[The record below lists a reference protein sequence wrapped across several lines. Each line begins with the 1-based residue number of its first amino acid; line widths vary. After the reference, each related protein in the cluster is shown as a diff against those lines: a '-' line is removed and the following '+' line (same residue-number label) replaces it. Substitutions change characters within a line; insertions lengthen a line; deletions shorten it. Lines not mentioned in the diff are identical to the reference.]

1 MRKGLITLTDK
12 ELKRVKVLERLSGSR
27 MNCKE
32 AAETLGICE
41 RQLRRIV
48 RKYETGGAEGIIH
61 GNRGRKPTHALPETL
76 KDKVTA
82 LYEGKYYDSNFTHY
96 SELLAEREDIWLS
109 ASSVGRILKNS
120 KHSSKRKKKR
130 CPKKH
135 QPRERRSQTGMLWQ
149 LDATPYSWLGRDVGV
164 FALHAAIDDATE
176 IVTGAYFTEN
186 ECFEG
191 YAKTMSMGIEAHGI
205 PLGACSDK
213 HTIFRSPNEKLS
225 IDQELDGEQIP
236 LSNFGKAM
244 AELQVEHIKVNTP
257 QAKGRIE
264 RLWQTLQDRLP
275 VELRLLKV
283 RTIQEANDVLPLL
296 IAKHNASYAVAPM
309 EEESAYMPLPS
320 SINLEYVFSWRE
332 TRKIGGGY
340 CISYK
345 NGVYTPVDA
354 GLPGVETRAAVEVRE
369 TVSGEVVIWHRGK
382 AVLLRKLDR
391 RPTAHTKDSAKASGE
406 RKSWKP
412 AEDHPWKRGIAS
424 PNARNKSLK
433 NNGYAAP

>member
-1 MRKGLITLTDK
+1 MSKGLITLTDK
-12 ELKRVKVLERLSGSR
+12 ELKRVKVLERFSSGS
-27 MNCKE
+27 MNCRE

-48 RKYETGGAEGIIH
+48 RKYGTGGAEGIIH
-61 GNRGRKPTHALPETL
+61 GNRGRKPTHALTEAL
-76 KDKVTA
+76 KGKVTA

-109 ASSVGRILKNS
+109 VSSVGRILKNS
-120 KHSSKRKKKR
+120 EHVSKRKKKR
-130 CPKKH
+130 RPKKH
-135 QPRERRSQTGMLWQ
+135 QSRERRSQAGMLWQ
-149 LDATPYSWLGRDVGV
+149 LDATLYPWLGWEVGA
-164 FALHAAIDDATE
+164 FTLHAAIDDATG

-191 YAKTMSMGIEAHGI
+191 YAKVMSVGIEAYGI
-205 PLGACSDK
+205 PLGAWSDK

-244 AELQVEHIKVNTP
+244 AELQIEHIKVNTP

-275 VELRLLKV
+275 VELRLLGV

-309 EEESAYMPLPS
+309 EEESAYVPLTS
-320 SINLEYVFSWRE
+320 SISLEHVFSWRE
-332 TRKIGGGY
+332 TRKIGGGC
-340 CISYK
+340 CIAYK

-354 GLPGVETRAAVEVRE
+354 GLLGVETRVTVEVRE
-369 TVSGEVVIWHRGK
+369 TISGEVVIWHRGK
-382 AVLLRKLDR
+382 AVSLRKLDR
-391 RPTAHTKDSAKASGE
+391 RPTAHTKDTAKPSGE

-412 AEDHPWKRGIAS
+412 AEEHPWKRGIAS
-424 PNARNKSLK
+424 PNPRNESSE
-433 NNGYAAP
+433 NGYAVP